1 MLNYILLLV
10 SLALGT
16 GKNLFSKWG
25 EKSFGSLGGLMSVN
39 MLTSLLAVVVF
50 ALGGIRFSAVD
61 GAFVLLALVYGA
73 LTLGSQSFYIT
84 AVKGGS
90 VAVCSLI
97 YASCF
102 VIPTVYS
109 VIRSHE
115 AVSVTKAAGILLM
128 IVSVV
133 LVSLRGKNVTAPT
146 EPTKKGGSH
155 IGLALLAMLCAGSV
169 GIIQKV
175 FGVRYPADT
184 LSTFLLL
191 AFAAMLLFSG
201 IGKGIICLSCRQT
214 GAAKIRY
221 DRSFLLP
228 AVLLAVC
235 VVFANRLN
243 LLLVSALP
251 GIVFFP
257 LINGGTIML
266 SAIGSGVF
274 FHEKISLR
282 VWLGI
287 AIGVAAIV
295 LIAI

>member
-25 EKSFGSLGGLMSVN
+25 EKSFGSLSGLMSVN

-61 GAFVLLALVYGA
+61 GVFIPLALIYGA

-102 VIPTVYS
+102 VIPTIYS

-115 AVSVTKAAGILLM
+115 TVSVTKAAGILLM

-133 LVSLRGKNVTAPT
+133 LVSLRGKNGTTPT
-146 EPTKKGGSH
+146 EPAKKGSSH

-191 AFAAMLLFSG
+191 AFAAMLIFSG
-201 IGKGIICLSCRQT
+201 ISKGAICLSGRHNET
-214 GAAKIRY
+214 AKIRY
-221 DRSFLLP
+221 DRSFMLP
-228 AVLLAVC
+228 AVLLAIC

-243 LLLVSALP
+243 LLLVGALP

-295 LIAI
+295 LIAL

>member
-1 MLNYILLLV
+1 MLNYLLLLV

-25 EKSFGSLGGLMSVN
+25 ERSFGSLDGLMSVN
-39 MLTSLLAVVVF
+39 ILTSIMAVIVF
-50 ALGGIRFSAVD
+50 ALSGLCFSGID
-61 GAFVLLALVYGA
+61 GVFILLALVYGA

-128 IVSVV
+128 IVSVI
-133 LVSLRGKNVTAPT
+133 LVSLRSKDAAAPT
-146 EPTKKGGSH
+146 GSAQKGGS
-155 IGLALLAMLCAGSV
+155 IGFALLAMLCAGSV
-169 GIIQKV
+169 GILQKV
-175 FGVRYPADT
+175 FGVRYSADT
-184 LSTFLLL
+184 LGTFLLL

-201 IGKGIICLSCRQT
+201 FGKGLLCLRQRQN
-214 GAAKIRY
+214 GAPAFHY
-221 DRSFLLP
+221 DRSFFLP
-228 AVLLAVC
+228 AVLLSVC

-243 LLLVSALP
+243 LLLVAALP

-274 FHEKISLR
+274 FHEKIRLR

-287 AIGVAAIV
+287 AIGVIAIV
-295 LIAI
+295 LIAL